1 MTTTMVHV
9 RLNKDIK
16 RRGERALEAMG
27 LTVSDAVRLLMV
39 RVAADQAF
47 PFRLEV
53 PNAVTRKAMRD
64 AVRGKTKR
72 SGSAKEMFDA
82 LGTMSPARL

>member
-1 MTTTMVHV
+1 MGSTMVHV
-9 RLNKDIK
+9 RLNQETKQRAEK
-16 RRGERALEAMG
+16 ALEAMG

-47 PFRLEV
+47 PFSLEV

-64 AVRGKTKR
+64 LERGKTKR
-72 SGSAKEMFDA
+72 YRSAKEMFDA
-82 LGTMSPARL
+82 LGK

>member
-1 MTTTMVHV
+1 MSTTMVHV

-16 RRGERALEAMG
+16 RRGEKALEAMG

-47 PFRLEV
+47 PFPLEV
-53 PNAVTRKAMRD
+53 PNATTRKAMRD
-64 AVRGKTKR
+64 VERGKTKQYR
-72 SGSAKEMFDA
+72 SAKEMFDA
-82 LGTMSPARL
+82 LGK